1 MAILIKSNTPDSD
14 KDFWATTWQA
24 FSDAEAL
31 YGRKFQVDVAAENL
45 TAKCKFYFAPKD
57 HPAELTRWDERCPV
71 HEIRICVGRDALN
84 LEWPAD
90 WWCNPPFTMKPEF
103 ISAARRA
110 QAAGNPGMMLLP
122 YEPLTKWWRNLLE
135 DEVVIYEP
143 DGRYQFMERDGKTT
157 KTGANF
163 GCALVLF
170 PAHKIGKSIRVPFER
185 GFSMKEG
192 EGNG

>member
-1 MAILIKSNTPDSD
+1 M
-14 KDFWATTWQA
+14 
-24 FSDAEAL
+24 
-31 YGRKFQVDVAAENL
+31 
-45 TAKCKFYFAPKD
+45 
-57 HPAELTRWDERCPV
+57 
-71 HEIRICVGRDALN
+71 
-84 LEWPAD
+84 EWPAD

-103 ISAARRA
+103 IAEARHA

-122 YEPLTKWWRNLLE
+122 YEPLTKWWRNLLA
-135 DEVVIYEP
+135 DEVIIYEP

-185 GFSMKEG
+185 GFSTKSGDQEQ
-192 EGNG
+192 

>member
-24 FSDAEAL
+24 FRDAEAL
-31 YGRKFQVDVAAENL
+31 YGRKFQVDVAAEAS
-45 TAKCKFYFAPKD
+45 TAKCLSYFVRPGD
-57 HPAELTRWDERCPV
+57 SDPVAEGV
-71 HEIRICVGRDALN
+71 DAMLMD
-84 LEWPAD
+84 WPAD

-103 ISAARRA
+103 IAEARHA

-122 YEPLTKWWRNLLE
+122 YEPLTKWWRNLLS
-135 DEVVIYEP
+135 DEVIIYEP
-143 DGRYQFMERDGKTT
+143 NGRYQFMERDGKTT

-170 PAHKIGKSIRVPFER
+170 PAHRIGKSIRVPFER
-185 GFSMKEG
+185 GFSTKTGDQE
-192 EGNG
+192 E